1 MLVLHLGF
9 QHRVVR
15 LVQRQDNLS
24 VDGEYTV
31 PIGTELRYTSSCK
44 YDDKSTEISSEKDYR
59 ETLSKEA
66 GFSSTSSRS
75 TSASANNLFF
85 SASSSF
91 SSKQSFK
98 GSEKFNSFAE
108 STSKENTVS
117 FEARAICS
125 EFEANFKPYAEL
137 ELDEHFAAALDELPC
152 KYNSKNPE
160 HVSAFSSF
168 FSAYGTHYIRQVVL
182 GGKRIHTSTMSSR
195 DFSQLTR
202 EQVDVASSLSFEMQS
217 AMGASLN
224 VKAGMVKGVA
234 SLAGPKGA
242 MVSNFIDVATGGDD
256 DASILGAS
264 INDESSFS
272 LTAFSKSSQQAE
284 AVQKI
289 RQKNVVT
296 SEVNIGGLPNVD
308 WRSWAATVK
317 EKPMPI
323 SYEIAA
329 IWELMDDSKAI
340 AYLDALIH
348 IYGLDLN
355 PDNEKNVGLDAMHFG
370 VVRGTGEPISEY
382 SLNPNSDFR
391 ALLDV
396 GLEPTNLTL
405 VTNRLDDDE
414 LLQYEL
420 VSKTVPIITYG
431 TTWRK
436 KLNRPTPMF
445 ATTINGDIGSNT
457 AEERGLSIIKRF
469 ASATDSAIIQ
479 LSYAFDDL
487 FDIDNN
493 VPFGISFDSTSAGRI
508 AMTNFIEGKEAEDLP
523 SFSFLTVENLPKN
536 QDRIWSGVV
545 SNDGLLLTPFGA
557 GDGVEVTITSTSTS
571 RNSKTFDVVVNG
583 DEEIQ
588 DATVILFSEFFAS
601 KGETTQYPKDVGQ
614 VAIGTYGWA
623 SETGKTGKFSVKIG
637 KKDDYTQVGSSFGFN
652 FLVLAGGLD
661 TTNVKHGYVHGVP
674 DELNLPPQDHVLNGL
689 EVGPLD
695 FEEATRD
702 KITYLPAV
710 EDSYEPSYRGDIT
723 GYSGSVH
730 VQFTTPFD
738 ALPSVTVT
746 PVLLPGLEGKLE
758 NFEFKLAN
766 QIRTISVP
774 KCLVETITKTDC
786 HIKCGM
792 VIASQK
798 IKVGGPPTNPA
809 EYNGVEFEYIP
820 LPFNIVAVGPSAL

>member
-1 MLVLHLGF
+1 MVVLHLGF
-9 QHRVVR
+9 LHRVVK
-15 LVQRQDNLS
+15 LVQRQDTLS

-44 YDDKSTEISSEKDYR
+44 YDDKSTEISSEMDYR
-59 ETLSKEA
+59 ETLSTEA

-75 TSASANNLFF
+75 TSASVNFLIF
-85 SASSSF
+85 SASSSLSTTRSF
-91 SSKQSFK
+91 S
-98 GSEKFNSFAE
+98 GSEKFSSFAE
-108 STSKENTVS
+108 SSLAENTVS
-117 FEARAICS
+117 FEARAVCS
-125 EFEANFKPYAEL
+125 EFEAHFNPYAEL

-152 KYNSKNPE
+152 RYNSKNPE
-160 HVSAFSSF
+160 HVSAYSSF
-168 FSAYGTHYIRQVVL
+168 FEAYGTHYIRQVVL

-202 EQVDVASSLSFEMQS
+202 EQVDVANSLSFEMQS

-224 VKAGMVKGVA
+224 VKAGMVKAIA

-242 MVSNFIDVATGGDD
+242 LVSNFIDVATGGDD

-264 INDESSFS
+264 INDERSFS

-284 AVQKI
+284 SVQKI

-296 SEVNIGGLPNVD
+296 SEVNVGGLPNVD
-308 WRSWAATVK
+308 WRSWAASVK

-323 SYEIAA
+323 SYELAG
-329 IWELMDDSKAI
+329 IWELMDDSRTI
-340 AYLDALIH
+340 AYLDALVD

-355 PDNEKNVGLDAMHFG
+355 PDNEKNDGLDGMHFG

-382 SLNPNSDFR
+382 SSDPNSEFR

-396 GLEPTNLTL
+396 GLEPTTL
-405 VTNRLDDDE
+405 MVVTNRLDDNGVLHYD
-414 LLQYEL
+414 
-420 VSKTVPIITYG
+420 VVAKSVPVITYG

-445 ATTINGDIGSNT
+445 VTTINGDIGSN
-457 AEERGLSIIKRF
+457 AVEERGLSIIKRV
-469 ASATDSAIIQ
+469 ATAEQTVKFS
-479 LSYAFDDL
+479 SVFDDI
-487 FDIDNN
+487 FDIDNS
-493 VPFGISFDSTSAGRI
+493 VPFGLSFDSTSAGRI
-508 AMTNFIEGKEAEDLP
+508 AMTNFIEGKEAGDLP

-557 GDGVEVTITSTSTS
+557 GYGVEVTITSISTS
-571 RNSKTFDVVVNG
+571 ADSKTFDVVVNG
-583 DEEIQ
+583 GEEIQ
-588 DATVILFSEFFAS
+588 DATVIVFPEFFAS
-601 KGETTQYPKDVGQ
+601 EDETTEYPKDVGQ

-623 SETGKTGKFSVKIG
+623 SVTEKAGKFSVKIG

-652 FLVLAGGLD
+652 FLVLASGLD
-661 TTNVKHGYVHGVP
+661 NTNVKHGYVYGVP
-674 DELNLPPQDHVLNGL
+674 DDLNLPPQDHVLNGL

-695 FEEATRD
+695 FKNTSRVD
-702 KITYLPAV
+702 ITYLPAV
-710 EDSYEPSYRGDIT
+710 EDSYKPSYRGDIN

-730 VQFTTPFD
+730 VKFTTPFD
-738 ALPSVTVT
+738 ALPSVIVT
-746 PVLLPGLEGKLE
+746 PVLLPGLGGKLE
-758 NFEFKLAN
+758 NFEFTLA
-766 QIRTISVP
+766 QQSRTISVP

-792 VIASQK
+792 VIARQF
-798 IKVGGPPTNPA
+798 IKVGDPPESPA
-809 EYNGVEFEYIP
+809 DYKGVEFEYYP
-820 LPFNIVAVGPSAL
+820 LPFNIVAVGPSAFAV